1 MSYYAHN
8 PQKSF
13 SNLSNLTQHSCFS
26 KQNPT
31 IAEAIMGK
39 NYNILKILIEL
50 LFLDYP
56 QNFISARAAN
66 LDEIHSCG
74 EIFHLQCT
82 ACGSVAL
89 GADCTTAGGVV
100 YRYAGYRFGRLDVDH
115 IGGRPLKIVHNLR
128 GSCSDATDL
137 LQIKKNSTMLS
148 HNAVVSIILRDLKIL
163 FRDNQVRIN
172 QNYTYQN
179 LTL

>member
-1 MSYYAHN
+1 MFQQTKPHYRRGN
-8 PQKSF
+8 NGEK
-13 SNLSNLTQHSCFS
+13 
-26 KQNPT
+26 
-31 IAEAIMGK
+31 
-39 NYNILKILIEL
+39 YNILKILIEL

-56 QNFISARAAN
+56 QNFGAARAAN

-74 EIFHLQCT
+74 EHFHLQCT
-82 ACGSVAL
+82 VCGSVAL
-89 GADCTTAGGVV
+89 GADYTTAGGVV
-100 YRYAGYRFGRLDVDH
+100 YRYACYRFGRLDVDH

-128 GSCSDATDL
+128 GSCSDATGL

>member
-1 MSYYAHN
+1 MQRMAH
-8 PQKSF
+8 
-13 SNLSNLTQHSCFS
+13 
-26 KQNPT
+26 
-31 IAEAIMGK
+31 
-39 NYNILKILIEL
+39 
-50 LFLDYP
+50 D
-56 QNFISARAAN
+56 
-66 LDEIHSCG
+66 
-74 EIFHLQCT
+74 
-82 ACGSVAL
+82 SVAR
-89 GADCTTAGGVV
+89 GADYTTAGGVV
-100 YRYAGYRFGRLDVDH
+100 YRYACYRFGRLDVDH